1 MSHHP
6 ARSRPGFT
14 RIELLVAAAMGLLLA
29 ANAAPAVMQVR
40 EAAQRTQCKNN
51 LKQLG
56 LALHNYH
63 EAYNSFPPG
72 YVVRNWD
79 SPSQRGFG
87 WMASILPFADQAP
100 IYHRLNYSAAG
111 SFMDVVQTSD
121 QKTALMTLVPQYRC
135 PADALPGLN
144 ESRGG
149 WPTSNYS
156 GNSGHRPFPR
166 LGAGIVTDFWPGQ
179 IVSPHDNK
187 TRSGLFGPNSNI
199 RIRHITDGTSNTI
212 MVGERGLTSLG
223 GIWPGITSATHE
235 NDALTD
241 TSHLSR
247 PNAGLTSLSS
257 QHAGGLHILLGDGS
271 VRWIEDTIDSQ
282 PTDDPQTP
290 KGVYQKLGCRN
301 DGQLIE
307 QF

>member
-6 ARSRPGFT
+6 TQSRPGFT

-29 ANAAPAVMQVR
+29 ANAAPAVMQFR

-51 LKQLG
+51 LKMLG

-63 EAYNSFPPG
+63 DVFGTFPPG

-100 IYHRLNYSAAG
+100 LYNQLNFNAG
-111 SFMDVVQTSD
+111 SFMDVNPQSD
-121 QKTALMTLVPQYRC
+121 QKTALMTLVPAYRC
-135 PADALPGLN
+135 PADALPNLN
-144 ESRGG
+144 EKRGG

-156 GNSGHRPFPR
+156 GNAGHRPFPR
-166 LGAGIVTDFWPGQ
+166 LAAGIVTDYWPGQ

-187 TRSGLFGPNSNI
+187 TRSGIFGPNSKIGI
-199 RIRHITDGTSNTI
+199 RDITDGTSNTI
-212 MVGERGLTSLG
+212 MVSERGLTSLG

-247 PNAGLTSLSS
+247 PNAGLTSFSS
-257 QHAGGLHILLGDGS
+257 QHKGGLHILLCDGS

-282 PTDDPQTP
+282 PTDDPLQP
-290 KGVYQKLGCRN
+290 NGLYQMLGCRN
-301 DGQLIE
+301 DGQVMPA
-307 QF
+307 F